1 MMRDFTLTID
11 KKKAAKALGYLL
23 CLTAFYILSSA
34 RGVLSDV
41 NYATVN
47 ALPFL
52 VAAIAFYDGPYV
64 GGVMGVYGGL
74 LLSISSS
81 TVEGAEALGL
91 ALFGVLCG
99 SVGVLFMRRF
109 LLSILAC
116 GSLFITLRGIFSAT
130 YYALFY
136 SIPFRSIFAGYLRIL
151 AISIVPGAV
160 GYFLIKAIHRR
171 FSEVEY

>member
-1 MMRDFTLTID
+1 MRDFTLTID
-11 KKKAAKALGYLL
+11 KKKAAKMLGYLL

-52 VAAIAFYDGPYV
+52 VAAIAFYDGPYM

-74 LLSISSS
+74 
-81 TVEGAEALGL
+81 
-91 ALFGVLCG
+91 
-99 SVGVLFMRRF
+99 

-130 YYALFY
+130 YYVLFY

-151 AISIVPGAV
+151 AISSVPGAV

-171 FSEVEY
+171 CSEGEY